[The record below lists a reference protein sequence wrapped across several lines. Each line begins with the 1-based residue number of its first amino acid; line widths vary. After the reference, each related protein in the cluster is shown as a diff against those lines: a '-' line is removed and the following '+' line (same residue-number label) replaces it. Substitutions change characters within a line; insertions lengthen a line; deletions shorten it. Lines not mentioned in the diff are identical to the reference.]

1 MSYSNPPSTAL
12 HDGTLNLPILKF
24 SYAITSA
31 NRTAPLAWTHLSGGS
46 DLSVSFSAIRVRDE
60 TSKWTREGKLLK
72 VLKGHEVL
80 EELDLEFLAQRG
92 ASISAGDAKA
102 PVAIVVKTP
111 CLAIRYPSI
120 ANQTRRF
127 QVKFASAA
135 DYNQAIAVLK
145 EAKCP
150 ITEPPSSAIQ
160 VSPYTTPALRTGYA
174 GTDPRNVPPT
184 PESIITSSCY
194 YTDGL
199 STRPALSAFAETRP
213 SSMES
218 SMTLPNLPM
227 ARSSSVTAQ
236 SHCLK
241 LPQTKAQ
248 AEAEAE
254 AKVQAES
261 APRPSTAPTFL
272 TSDSISQLLP
282 PKRDLPFAKTKKRL
296 AGRSPS
302 GVPSPKTTGRVGQ
315 GRGGQHNAC
324 TAAAENVARTA
335 HTSTAGPSVQQASHS
350 LTRGKEGEKEG
361 ESSRDIPM
369 PLLPSPSISPQK
381 GGSKGSKHGVRKD
394 TITIT
399 DGAALGEKDIGC
411 SKSTGL
417 LPFTR
422 EDLSSYASR
431 PNAERSDLI
440 ELWVC
445 QQLQNDSFITL
456 CQDMEGVWKRL
467 AFGF

>member
-24 SYAITSA
+24 SYTTTSA
-31 NRTAPLAWTHLSGGS
+31 DRTAPLAWTHLSGGS

-60 TSKWTREGKLLK
+60 TSKWTRESKLLK
-72 VLKGHEVL
+72 VLKGREVL
-80 EELDLEFLAQRG
+80 EELDLGFLAKRG

-102 PVAIVVKTP
+102 PVALVVKAP

-127 QVKFASAA
+127 QVKFASTA

-150 ITEPPSSAIQ
+150 ITEPPPSAIQ
-160 VSPYTTPALRTGYA
+160 MSPYTTPALRPGYA

-199 STRPALSAFAETRP
+199 STRPASSAFAETRP

-227 ARSSSVTAQ
+227 ARSGSVMAQ
-236 SHCLK
+236 SHCPK
-241 LPQTKAQ
+241 PPQTNAQ

-254 AKVQAES
+254 AEAQVQVES

-272 TSDSISQLLP
+272 TSESISQLLP
-282 PKRDLPFAKTKKRL
+282 PKRDLPFAKAKKRL
-296 AGRSPS
+296 AERSPS
-302 GVPSPKTTGRVGQ
+302 GVPSPKKAGRVGQ
-315 GRGGQHNAC
+315 GRSGQHNAC

-335 HTSTAGPSVQQASHS
+335 HTSMAGPSVQQASHS
-350 LTRGKEGEKEG
+350 LMRGKEGEKEG
-361 ESSRDIPM
+361 ESGRDAPR
-369 PLLPSPSISPQK
+369 PLLPSPSSSPQK
-381 GGSKGSKHGVRKD
+381 GGGKHGVRKD
-394 TITIT
+394 TT
-399 DGAALGEKDIGC
+399 DGAAVGEKDIGC
-411 SKSTGL
+411 PKSTGL

-440 ELWVC
+440 ESWVC

>member
-80 EELDLEFLAQRG
+80 EELDLGFLAQRG

-199 STRPALSAFAETRP
+199 STRPASSAFAETRP
-213 SSMES
+213 SSM
-218 SMTLPNLPM
+218 
-227 ARSSSVTAQ
+227 
-236 SHCLK
+236 
-241 LPQTKAQ
+241 TKAQ

-302 GVPSPKTTGRVGQ
+302 GVPSPKKTGRVGQ

-440 ELWVC
+440 ESWVC